1 VNNARTWQRAVPNE
15 RIGEVVRQGRIVNGR
30 LEGVVFVRDPW
41 IPGVLAYQ
49 VRQFSPASALGA
61 VGPEL
66 KSDAEVTDALVA
78 LINEG
83 MQVEEK

>member
-1 VNNARTWQRAVPNE
+1 VNNARVWQRAVPNE
-15 RIGEVVRQGRIVNGR
+15 RIGEVARQAKALNGR
-30 LEGVVFVRDPW
+30 YEGIVFVRDPW

-49 VRQFSPASALGA
+49 VRQFSPARSMGP

-66 KSDAEVTDALVA
+66 KNDAEVTNALVV

-83 MQVEEK
+83 LQVEEK